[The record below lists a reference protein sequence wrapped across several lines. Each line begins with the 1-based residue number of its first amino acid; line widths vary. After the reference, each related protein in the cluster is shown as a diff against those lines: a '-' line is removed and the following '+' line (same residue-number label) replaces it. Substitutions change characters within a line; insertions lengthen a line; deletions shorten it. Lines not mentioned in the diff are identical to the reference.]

1 MVYVNIPYVAEN
13 DRLDPEVVGKELGIL
28 SISEDSKHEAFAA
41 IYHKRPRG
49 VNFTNLNEALL
60 LENEVEIVVQINGK
74 MRARLKIATDASEET
89 VQAVALGV
97 PKVAAAIAG
106 KGIRKVVIVPNKLVN
121 IVTD

>member
-1 MVYVNIPYVAEN
+1 
-13 DRLDPEVVGKELGIL
+13 
-28 SISEDSKHEAFAA
+28 
-41 IYHKRPRG
+41 
-49 VNFTNLNEALL
+49 
-60 LENEVEIVVQINGK
+60 

-97 PKVAAAIAG
+97 PKIAAAIAG